1 MSKKNEHPIMN
12 EYRKKRSLEAQKAVK
27 EMQKKPLSMEEVF
40 EQQARIQEAID
51 KSNIERI
58 ERYRRGE
65 IPNS

>member
-1 MSKKNEHPIMN
+1 MN
-12 EYRKKRSLEAQKAVK
+12 EYHKKRSLEAPKAVK
-27 EMQKKPLSMEEVF
+27 EMQKKPLSREEVF
-40 EQQARIQEAID
+40 EQQRRIQEAIN